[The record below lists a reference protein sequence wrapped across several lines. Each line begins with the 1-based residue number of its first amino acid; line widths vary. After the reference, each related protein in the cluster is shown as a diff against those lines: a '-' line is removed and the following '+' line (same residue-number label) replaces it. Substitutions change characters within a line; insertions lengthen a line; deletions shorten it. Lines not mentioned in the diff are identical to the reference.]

1 MTGGIKR
8 DSDGNARAKSAQD
21 TPRGRF
27 HDMFEGFRDELDEH
41 HDRRERIIKAS
52 RDVTALTRVKQLNKD
67 LPANIQKDMDSRLAE
82 IATLLTSI
90 APDLQSINR
99 YRYAYSLRGLEELIE
114 ALSFAHYLRHQT
126 LLTPQ
131 DAQDAVPADVLVTP
145 QDYMYGVFD
154 VFGEM
159 MRFATVTTAQSG
171 RLAGGGGGGG
181 GEVEGGRNI
190 LQDIH
195 ELSCAYEM
203 LPEVPTRDYRSKMEA
218 MRQSVQKVE
227 KLGYGLVV
235 RGSERPKGWVP
246 DMKDEAPERVS
257 PV

>member
-1 MTGGIKR
+1 LLTFAA
-8 DSDGNARAKSAQD
+8 SFLY
-21 TPRGRF
+21 RGVP
-27 HDMFEGFRDELDEH
+27 HT
-41 HDRRERIIKAS
+41 S
-52 RDVTALTRVKQLNKD
+52 LTEPLHVNSPPSRVKQLNKD
-67 LPANIQKDMDSRLAE
+67 FPANIQKDMDTRLAE

-90 APDLQSINR
+90 APDLQSVNR

-126 LLTPQ
+126 LLTLT
-131 DAQDAVPADVLVTP
+131 DAQAAVPADVLVTP

-171 RLAGGGGGGG
+171 RLAGS
-181 GEVEGGRNI
+181 EVEGGRDI